1 MPTMPVSGTFAMAI
15 FGKLFLYGACVWAV
29 IVVAALAVVAGRIAA
44 RFAARFEARRNKGQ
58 HDDNEDPTD
67 SR

>member
-1 MPTMPVSGTFAMAI
+1 MPKMPVSGTFAMAI
-15 FGKLFLYGACVWAV
+15 FGKLFLYGACAWAV
-29 IVVAALAVVAGRIAA
+29 IVVVALAVVAGRIAA
-44 RFAARFEARRNKGQ
+44 RIAERRFKGQ